1 MKVIEDVLLKRT
13 SVRRYEREKIEP
25 EKLDLIYRAIASTPT
40 SYNGQQYSDIA
51 VEDQEKKRTAIRN
64 YRSKA
69 NKDVCRIS
77 VYLCR
82 F

>member
-40 SYNGQQYSDIA
+40 SYCGRRSG
-51 VEDQEKKRTAIRN
+51 EKRTAI
-64 YRSKA
+64 
-69 NKDVCRIS
+69 
-77 VYLCR
+77 
-82 F
+82 